1 MCSSVEIGLAQPLRR
16 GNRRAEAAVQAKG
29 AELMT
34 ILELPPLGEYRRR
47 HAPPPAVLGVD
58 QPAQPVPVETS
69 QGGLLQFQL
78 TRLINE
84 ILADPDLDPE
94 MHGSLLEHL
103 AENPGRPELALL
115 AHLRDVQNADDLPP
129 CRA

>member
-1 MCSSVEIGLAQPLRR
+1 MCSSVEIGLAATPSTGHPESRT
-16 GNRRAEAAVQAKG
+16 AAVQAKG

-34 ILELPPLGEYRRR
+34 ILELSPGEYRQR
-47 HAPPPAVLGVD
+47 HAPPPAVPDVD
-58 QPAQPVPVETS
+58 QSAQPAPVETS

-94 MHGSLLEHL
+94 MYVSLLEHL
-103 AENPGRPELALL
+103 GENPGHPELALL
-115 AHLRDVQNADDLPP
+115 AHLRDVQNPDDLPP
-129 CRA
+129 CKA